1 MQSIRRRDFL
11 KKTALFTSIPAV
23 WTGRSALDA
32 APAGTSS
39 KNDQLQLGAIGLG
52 TTISG
57 VGYQIGNRKYQQL
70 FLPGIRLKDMRG
82 CQIARKAQRYATVV
96 ATCDADL
103 SRAERFK
110 KLYANDAAPY
120 QDYRKLLD
128 RKDIDVVTIGTPD
141 HWHVKIAI
149 EAMQAGK
156 DVYCEKPLTLT
167 IGEGKLI
174 TEAVKKYG
182 RVFQVGTQQRS
193 EFRSMFLKAVA
204 IAKSGRLGKKL
215 HAVASI
221 GGGDQGGPFSTSTP
235 PKALDWNL
243 WQGQA
248 PVNPFCI
255 ERFNF
260 GWFRWWLAYSG
271 GQVTD
276 WGVHHGDIAAWA
288 LGGDQAGPSTIEGKG
303 IFPGLPKGV
312 NFFDLLAGK
321 LKDLPNEFNV
331 AGKFDVHFTFPNG
344 NTIQLLSGPNELLIS
359 GEKGKIRVNRG
370 SLTGKP
376 VEEITASKKD
386 CQWLDEAVL
395 KLYKGKKPG
404 NHMGNFFECIRD
416 RSEPQSDVFTH
427 VNTVN
432 MCHMANIAMMT
443 GRKLTWDQ
451 AAYEFVGDPE
461 ANAFINRPQR
471 KGFEIHV

>member
-1 MQSIRRRDFL
+1 MKTVRRRDFI
-11 KKTALFTSIPAV
+11 KKTALAV
-23 WTGRSALDA
+23 TVPVIWTGRSALGA
-32 APAGTSS
+32 APEGASS
-39 KNDQLQLGAIGLG
+39 KNDQINVGSIGLG
-52 TTISG
+52 VSPSG
-57 VGYQIGNRKYQQL
+57 IGYQVGDGSYKK
-70 FLPGIRLKDMRG
+70 LPPNPKMRDMRG
-82 CQIARKAQRYATVV
+82 CDIARQALHFGKIV
-96 ATCDADL
+96 ATCDADI

-110 KLYANDAAPY
+110 KLYANDATPY

-128 RKDIDVVTIGTPD
+128 RKDIDAVTIGTPD

-149 EAMQAGK
+149 EAMQSGK

-167 IGEGKLI
+167 VGEGKLI

-193 EFRSMFLKAVA
+193 EFNSMFLKAVA
-204 IAKSGRLGKKL
+204 IAKSGRLGDKL
-215 HAVASI
+215 HALASV
-221 GGGDQGGPFSTSTP
+221 GPGDQGGPFPTTP
-235 PKALDWNL
+235 PPATLDWNL

-255 ERFNF
+255 ERFDF

-288 LGGDQAGPSTIEGKG
+288 LGADQTGPKTIEGKG
-303 IFPGLPKGV
+303 NFPGMPEGV
-312 NFFDLLAGK
+312 SFLDILAGK
-321 LKDLPNEFNV
+321 AKNLPNSFNV
-331 AGKFDVHFTFPNG
+331 AQNFDVHFTFPNG
-344 NTIQLLSGPNELLIS
+344 NTARLFSGPNELIIS
-359 GEKGKIRVNRG
+359 GDKGKIRVNRG

-376 VEEITASKKD
+376 IEEIAASKED
-386 CQWLDEAVL
+386 QEWLDQEVI
-395 KLYKGKKPG
+395 KIYKGKKPG
-404 NHMGNFFECIRD
+404 SHMGNFFECIRD
-416 RSEPQSDVFTH
+416 RSEPQSDVASH
-427 VNTVN
+427 VNAVN

-451 AAYEFVGDPE
+451 AAYEFVGDDE

-471 KGFEIHV
+471 KGFEISI